1 VHDAESVLR
10 FKDLSV
16 AQFSRLSALL
26 DEFLDIP
33 AGAREQ
39 WFARVERED
48 SQSALLLHRL
58 LAAYG
63 SDGSAALPETRDLRR
78 HWLAAVQQD
87 EHAMAGRRFGSYR
100 VLSLLGHGGM
110 GSVWLAERA
119 DGLFTRQ
126 VALKLVHPALAGG
139 VMTERFARERDIL
152 AALNHPNIARLLDAG
167 FGEESQP
174 FLALQYVDGEPI
186 TAYCER
192 RHLSVH
198 ERLQLFLQVLSAVSY
213 AHAHLVVHRDLKPSN
228 ILVTSDGQV
237 QLLDFGI
244 AKLLTAG
251 EARET
256 ELTLVGGRAL
266 TPDYAAPEQVAGT
279 TVTTAADVYSLGVIL
294 YELLS
299 GARPYR
305 LTRDSRGAL
314 EEAILEVEP
323 IKPSQLAS
331 PSDPADPRDVKALR
345 RALRGDLDTIVLKA
359 LKKAPAE
366 RYPTADALAR
376 DLQHHLH
383 GQPVLAQPDTFW
395 YRSRK
400 FVLRHRLAAGVAC
413 GVVLLLGGALG
424 TALLQAR
431 RATEAARV
439 AKTVQA
445 FLQDVFEANTKDQQN
460 PVKAQQTTAR
470 ELLEIGASK
479 IDRALGDSPQ
489 AQLEVYE
496 TLIHMHH
503 DLGLNEKAVELS
515 RKRIALAKRLFG
527 ANDVRVAQ
535 ALRDLSLDLPSS
547 QAVSERPA
555 VIHEALAILDRA
567 GDMSSPLRANLLG
580 DLAQHYSEYDLPKA
594 LDYALQSEQMLRRY
608 PASADLKDALELI
621 GWLHTQSGQYAQAEP
636 VLREAIRVSKAS
648 QGDPNA
654 HLPALYAY
662 LAEAQYFLQD
672 FSAAEKSYREG
683 YRVARTLEG
692 EAHVDTLQLG
702 SRLGQ
707 FLCRT
712 GRIADG
718 LTYLKAASAAV
729 TRTRGADD
737 ALDRPMVN
745 EIYGWE
751 LAQFGPIEPG
761 MEILSTATA
770 AWRKFRPESDYM
782 LSALERSA
790 YVLVNQGRYTE
801 AQGFIDESAAIRE
814 RLHDET
820 TYPNGDVVAR
830 VALLTALGRADEAE
844 QALARYRVQPPG
856 PSGVSLTAID
866 RALTLAEI
874 SLSRRDFAKAREL
887 AERVTQDIGVS
898 SARPYLRRY
907 EARGVLIRGLAL
919 LGLRDPQQAVP
930 LLRDAVQRHAELY
943 DPQTNL
949 LLANAEVG
957 LAQGLL
963 AAGERTEARGAL
975 ESAEAIYARHARL
988 GDHLRRPLVQL
999 RAQLGAERTARVR

>member
-1 VHDAESVLR
+1 M
-10 FKDLSV
+10 
-16 AQFSRLSALL
+16 
-26 DEFLDIP
+26 
-33 AGAREQ
+33 
-39 WFARVERED
+39 
-48 SQSALLLHRL
+48 
-58 LAAYG
+58 
-63 SDGSAALPETRDLRR
+63 T
-78 HWLAAVQQD
+78 
-87 EHAMAGRRFGSYR
+87 GRRFGSYR

-186 TAYCER
+186 TAYCEHR
-192 RHLSVH
+192 QLSVR

-228 ILVTSDGQV
+228 ILVTPDGQV

-256 ELTLVGGRAL
+256 ELTLLGGRAL
-266 TPDYAAPEQVAGT
+266 TPDYAAPEQVAGAT
-279 TVTTAADVYSLGVIL
+279 ITTAADVYSLGVIL
-294 YELLS
+294 YELLGS
-299 GARPYR
+299 RPYR

-314 EEAILEVEP
+314 EEAILDIEP

-331 PSDPADPRDVKALR
+331 RSDAADPRVKALR

-376 DLQHHLH
+376 DVQHHLH

-400 FVLRHRLAAGVAC
+400 FVLRHRLAVGVAC
-413 GVVLLLGGALG
+413 GVILLLSGALG
-424 TALLQAR
+424 VALLQAR

-439 AKTVQA
+439 VKTVTA

-460 PVKAQQTTAR
+460 PLRAQQTTAR

-527 ANDVRVAQ
+527 ANDVRIAL

-594 LDYALQSEQMLRRY
+594 LDYARQSEQLLRHY

-621 GWLHTQSGQYAQAEP
+621 GWLHTQSGEYAQAEP
-636 VLREAIRVSKAS
+636 VLLEAIRVSKAS

-672 FSAAEKSYREG
+672 FSAAENSYREG
-683 YRVARTLEG
+683 YRVALTLEG

-729 TRTRGADD
+729 AQTRGADD
-737 ALDRPMVN
+737 ALDRPMIN

-770 AWRKFRPESDYM
+770 AWRKFRPQSDYM

-790 YVLVNQGRYTE
+790 YVLVHQGRYPE
-801 AQGFIDESAAIRE
+801 AQAFIDESAAIRE

-830 VALLTALGRADEAE
+830 VALLTALGRANEAE

-856 PSGVSLTAID
+856 PSGVSLTALD
-866 RALTLAEI
+866 RALTLADI
-874 SLSRRDFAKAREL
+874 SLSRGDFATAREL
-887 AERVTQDIGVS
+887 ADS
-898 SARPYLRRY
+898 
-907 EARGVLIRGLAL
+907 
-919 LGLRDPQQAVP
+919 
-930 LLRDAVQRHAELY
+930 
-943 DPQTNL
+943 
-949 LLANAEVG
+949 
-957 LAQGLL
+957 
-963 AAGERTEARGAL
+963 
-975 ESAEAIYARHARL
+975 
-988 GDHLRRPLVQL
+988 
-999 RAQLGAERTARVR
+999 RAHHHGN